1 MGAPAVPFSVT
12 PPRYGVP
19 MIKTNPTPAMTD
31 AEIEAWFGEAGL
43 SVSVVE
49 RCPLADCDSCS
60 DSHADPPAK
69 AA

>member
-1 MGAPAVPFSVT
+1 
-12 PPRYGVP
+12 